1 VTGIDDNDDD
11 DYDNDYSMLPRSN
24 TGYEV
29 GKLQYFYDCCH
40 MRVLYPYLLVIN

>member
-11 DYDNDYSMLPRSN
+11 DYDNDYSMLARSN

-29 GKLQYFYDCCH
+29 GKLQTFTIVVVCVCCTH
-40 MRVLYPYLLVIN
+40 IC